1 MKQQQLKCKAKA
13 FPYVSF
19 YILQDKPSAHPQM
32 GLPLSITTVNT
43 NFFIYAIMFT
53 SNKKPFLRKKR
64 FFNVTMPPKLKN
76 PQPLNPKLSTHKLLT
91 LKLHFF
97 IYCVYDDFLL

>member
-19 YILQDKPSAHPQM
+19 YILRDKPSVHLQM

-43 NFFIYAIMFT
+43 NFFIYIYAIMFT
-53 SNKKPFLRKKR
+53 SNKKPYLY
-64 FFNVTMPPKLKN
+64 
-76 PQPLNPKLSTHKLLT
+76 S
-91 LKLHFF
+91 
-97 IYCVYDDFLL
+97 